1 MSGDLT
7 KSEAFLDRFLTG
19 ADPACTATSD
29 ATSVVEIA
37 TAIRRKADA
46 VVTLYAARMAQSSV
60 WKDAGHRSPADWLA
74 EKSGVGRGEAIRTM
88 ETAEALGSLP
98 LTTDALR
105 AGRLSSEQV
114 HQITAVASQHPSVE
128 GALIET
134 AAHSTVKGLKDQCKR
149 ILAQHDSE
157 AEALARY
164 ERIRQNRY
172 LRWWTDTEGAFCVQG
187 RTTVED
193 GARFIAALETRSN
206 ALFDS
211 ARKAGLHQP
220 TEAYRLD
227 ALVELVTG
235 EGDPKSGTTSEVVFH
250 VPAAALRRG
259 ALKGQETCEIAGIGP
274 VPLAAVERVLPTAYV
289 KILVE
294 DGVDVTTV
302 AHAGRAISAHLLS
315 ALQSRDR
322 KCVVE
327 GCDVS
332 HGLEAHHIIPFAQG
346 GKGSLE
352 NLCRLCRFHHQLV
365 THRAMRSPGPRET
378 GPGLHRR
385 VWIATANGFS
395 PTTSSR
401 PWPRKPTNGK
411 RCSISAADV
420 A

>member
-1 MSGDLT
+1 MSGSFSQMKAELR
-7 KSEAFLDRFLTG
+7 SFLAN
-19 ADPACTATSD
+19 ADPQRTAIPD
-29 ATSVVEIA
+29 AVSVVTDMVDLERMVV
-37 TAIRRKADA
+37 AIK
-46 VVTLYAARMAQSSV
+46 TLYAARMAQSSV
-60 WKDAGHRSPADWLA
+60 WKDAGHRTPADWLA

-98 LTTDALR
+98 LTVDALQ
-105 AGRLSSEQV
+105 AGRLSSEQA

-187 RTTVED
+187 RTTAED

-211 ARKAGLHQP
+211 ARRSGLHQP

-302 AHAGRAISAHLLS
+302 AHGGRAISAHLLS

-352 NLCRLCRFHHQLV
+352 NLARVCSHHHSLISYRGFELTGTPGNWIWITPAGLDRNGERV
-365 THRAMRSPGPRET
+365 LTDDVVEAM
-378 GPGLHRR
+378 
-385 VWIATANGFS
+385 A
-395 PTTSSR
+395 
-401 PWPRKPTNGK
+401 KK
-411 RCSISAADV
+411 ADERQ
-420 A
+420 ALFD

>member
-7 KSEAFLDRFLTG
+7 KSEAFLDRFLTD
-19 ADPACTATSD
+19 ADPACTASSD
-29 ATSVVEIA
+29 AALVVTIA
-37 TAIRRKADA
+37 ASIERKAAA
-46 VVTLYAARMAQSSV
+46 VKTLFAARMAESSV
-60 WKDAGHRSPADWLA
+60 WKDTGHRSPASWLA
-74 EKSGVGRGEAIRTM
+74 EKSGTDLGQAAGTL
-88 ETAEALGSLP
+88 ETAEALAFLP
-98 LTTDALR
+98 LTVDALR
-105 AGRLSSEQV
+105 AGRLSSQQV

-206 ALFDS
+206 ALFDA
-211 ARKAGLHQP
+211 ARKAGRHQP
-220 TEAYRLD
+220 TDAYRLD

-250 VPAAALRRG
+250 VPAAALKRR
-259 ALKGQETCEIAGIGP
+259 ALKGEEICEIAGIGP

-327 GCDVS
+327 GCDVA

-352 NLCRLCRFHHQLV
+352 NLARVCSHHHSLISYRGFELTGTPGNWIWITPAGLDRNGERV
-365 THRAMRSPGPRET
+365 LTDEVVEAMAKE
-378 GPGLHRR
+378 
-385 VWIATANGFS
+385 
-395 PTTSSR
+395 
-401 PWPRKPTNGK
+401 
-411 RCSISAADV
+411 ADERQ
-420 A
+420 ALFD